1 MAKKE
6 KNKENMLGFKIFKV
20 VLGGLF
26 KLYYNPKFI
35 GKENI
40 PTDGPILVVG
50 NHIHIMDQ
58 CLPILCTKRPVHY
71 MAKREYFDNKK
82 VAWFFKLAGC
92 IPVDRSI
99 KDTNATGKALEVL
112 NNKQALGLFP
122 EGTRNGL
129 KEQRMNEVYEICK
142 NKYPDKDEFI
152 KKMKKQKASY
162 VNYFEELLND
172 KKITKKEFVDNIYD
186 VNDYLLKL
194 VDKKVI
200 KKKDYDEHLL
210 LPFKFGA
217 VSMAKKTDAYLVPYG
232 ITGEYKF
239 RSKDLVVRIG
249 KPIKVGEDL
258 EKSNKELRDTI
269 ADLMRENLKK

>member
-1 MAKKE
+1 MA

-26 KLYYNPKFI
+26 KLYYNPKFV
-35 GKENI
+35 GGENI

-71 MAKREYFDNKK
+71 MAKKEYFDNKK

-99 KDTNATGKALEVL
+99 KDTNATGKAMDVLENDL
-112 NNKQALGLFP
+112 ALGLFP

-129 KEQRMNEVYEICK
+129 KEQRMNEIYEICK
-142 NKYPDKDEFI
+142 DKYPDYKEFI

-162 VNYFEELLND
+162 VNYLEELMND
-172 KKITKKEFVDNIYD
+172 KKITKKEFINNIYD
-186 VNDYLLKL
+186 VQGFLEKL
-194 VDKKVI
+194 VEKKVI
-200 KKKDYDEHLL
+200 TKKEFDDRIL

-217 VSMAKKTDAYLVPYG
+217 VSMAKKTNAYLVPFG
-232 ITGEYKF
+232 ISGDYKF
-239 RSKDLVVRIG
+239 RSKNLIVRIG
-249 KPIKVGEDL
+249 KPIKANDDL
-258 EKSNKELRDTI
+258 EKANAELRKEI
-269 ADLMRENLKK
+269 IKLMKENSEK